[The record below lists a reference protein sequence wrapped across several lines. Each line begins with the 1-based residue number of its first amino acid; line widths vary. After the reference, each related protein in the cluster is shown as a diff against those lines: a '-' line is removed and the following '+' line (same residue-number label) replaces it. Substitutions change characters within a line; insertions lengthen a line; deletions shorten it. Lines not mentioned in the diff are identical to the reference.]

1 MNLAEK
7 TRDIVKKIRMNEKEY
22 RMICEHTKDANMN
35 FSAYTRMLLLNQTKT
50 NPEYKRLL
58 SKLITEINYIGH
70 NINQIVRNN
79 NSGLYKKSDKE
90 KLMELMRLIYS
101 KIDELTEKNGN

>member
-1 MNLAEK
+1 MSDEI
-7 TRDIVKKIRMNEKEY
+7 RDITKLIRLNKKEY
-22 RMICEHTKDANMN
+22 RLILENAKEVDLN
-35 FSAYTRMLLLNQTKT
+35 FSAYARMMLLKQAKM

-58 SKLITEINYIGH
+58 SKLITEVNYIGH

-90 KLMELMRLIYS
+90 KLMELMRLINQ
-101 KIDELTEKNGN
+101 KINLLIKQNGD

>member
-1 MNLAEK
+1 MILEEQ
-7 TRDIVKKIRMNEKEY
+7 TRDIVKKIRMSSKEY
-22 RMICEHTKDANMN
+22 KVVVENANSLKMN
-35 FSAYTRMLLLNQTKT
+35 FSAYARMMLLKQAKM

-58 SKLITEINYIGH
+58 SKLITEVNYIGH

-90 KLMELMRLIYS
+90 KLMELMRLINQ
-101 KIDELTEKNGN
+101 KIDLLIKQNGD

>member
-1 MNLAEK
+1 MSDEI
-7 TRDIVKKIRMNEKEY
+7 RDITKLIRLNKKEY
-22 RMICEHTKDANMN
+22 RLILENAKEVDLN
-35 FSAYTRMLLLNQTKT
+35 FSAYARMMLLKQAKM

-58 SKLITEINYIGH
+58 SKLITEVNYIGH

-90 KLMELMRLIYS
+90 KLMELMRLINQ
-101 KIDELTEKNGN
+101 KIDLLIKQNGD